1 MTIAGGGRVCF
12 YRAGE
17 GSLKGRF
24 SIPALCNSSL
34 PFFLPLGWQGCR
46 AGQFPFSMFPRIN
59 ESFFGKAWISGTD
72 VDVRFP
78 SLCFSDSSDKKYRRK
93 PTAHYLHIYREHNER
108 GKLQIVLFEVSRT
121 DLFHH

>member
-34 PFFLPLGWQGCR
+34 PFFYRWAGR
-46 AGQFPFSMFPRIN
+46 AAGQIHQIRNTGGNLRHIISIYTESIMKEGNFKSCYLRFRERI
-59 ESFFGKAWISGTD
+59 
-72 VDVRFP
+72 
-78 SLCFSDSSDKKYRRK
+78 CFIIRK
-93 PTAHYLHIYREHNER
+93 
-108 GKLQIVLFEVSRT
+108 
-121 DLFHH
+121 FHVGFAEL